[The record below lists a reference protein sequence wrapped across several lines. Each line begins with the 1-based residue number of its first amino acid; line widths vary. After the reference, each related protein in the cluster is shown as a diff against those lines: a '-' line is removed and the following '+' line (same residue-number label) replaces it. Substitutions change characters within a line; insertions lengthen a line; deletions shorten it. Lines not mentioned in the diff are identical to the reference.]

1 MRKSLVI
8 AAILLFGVMFLLTA
22 GARRVAAQ
30 GPSGAGAAEATQDSS
45 RSLNPMKWIKKD
57 TTAADDADR
66 GTFEKKLTPSLRAQ
80 GILPAASTA
89 ADACAPFITL
99 DACLATLHASHDL
112 GVNFYCLRAVVTG
125 VHTSV
130 NLTGCNA
137 ADADGAQNLI
147 KAIHQLK
154 PDANAKHAAKDA
166 EQEAKSDLN
175 AIGG

>member
-8 AAILLFGVMFLLTA
+8 AAVLLFGVVFLLTA

-30 GPSGAGAAEATQDSS
+30 GPSGAGAAEAAQDSS
-45 RSLNPMKWIKKD
+45 RSLNPMKWIRKD
-57 TTAADDADR
+57 TTASDDADR
-66 GTFEKKLTPSLRAQ
+66 SAFEKKLTPSLRAQ
-80 GILPAASTA
+80 GILPADSTA

-99 DACLATLHASHDL
+99 DACLATLHASHNL

-130 NLTGCNA
+130 NLTGCNV
-137 ADADGAQNLI
+137 ADGDAAEGLV

-154 PDANAKHAAKDA
+154 PDVNAKHAAKDS
-166 EQEAKSDLN
+166 EQQAKSDLS